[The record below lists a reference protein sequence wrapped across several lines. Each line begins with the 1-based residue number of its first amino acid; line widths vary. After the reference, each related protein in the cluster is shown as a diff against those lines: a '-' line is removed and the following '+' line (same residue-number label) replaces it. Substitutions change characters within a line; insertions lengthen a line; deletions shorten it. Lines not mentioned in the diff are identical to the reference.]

1 MTMRYCSMAESKTGD
16 GSLNFA
22 KVTLG
27 WLALCLPAIGLANEV
42 CAEIPDGV
50 SVRPYVIED
59 VEFRAPGAF
68 RIIYAVSDGTVLW
81 VRFDSPKPWPRPYPA
96 GPTGE
101 DFLLDWY
108 ESKDCLTVT
117 KHGHYLNGGQELLS
131 TFPTE
136 LFLAQG
142 GYVTHWGQSP
152 MSLQRQIGQ

>member
-1 MTMRYCSMAESKTGD
+1 MRYCSMAESKTGD

-50 SVRPYVIED
+50 SVRRYVIED

-81 VRFDSPKPWPRPYPA
+81 VRFDSIRRSRGRGHIQPA
-96 GPTGE
+96 LREKIFCWTGTSRKIASRSRNTAIT
-101 DFLLDWY
+101 LM
-108 ESKDCLTVT
+108 
-117 KHGHYLNGGQELLS
+117 GGKS
-131 TFPTE
+131 FFP
-136 LFLAQG
+136 LFRRNSFSRRVA
-142 GYVTHWGQSP
+142 
-152 MSLQRQIGQ
+152 M

>member
-1 MTMRYCSMAESKTGD
+1 MK
-16 GSLNFA
+16 FA

-59 VEFRAPGAF
+59 IEFRAPGVF

-81 VRFDSPKPWPRPYPA
+81 VRFDSPKPRPRLYTA

-101 DFLLDWY
+101 DFLLDWH
-108 ESKDCLTVT
+108 ESKDCLTVA
-117 KHGHYLNGGQELLS
+117 KHAHYLNGRQELRS

-136 LFLAQG
+136 LFLAEG
-142 GYVTHWGQSP
+142 GDVTRLATKPYEPPTPNWPVTGSP
-152 MSLQRQIGQ
+152 K